1 MVAYAYH
8 PNAQTLFDA
17 HIKPRAPTFVQGR
30 LQIAQSR
37 VPERT
42 LWSYII
48 QIAGA
53 MKAAHDQGLPVRMI
67 DVTKVIVTGQN
78 RVRISSCGL
87 ADVLTYNPSSPR
99 AAGAPIP
106 TEQIQED
113 LVMFGKLIMALCCN
127 NVAATSNFGKSLDLV
142 TQHYSADLK
151 NVALF
156 CLSKAGAHKVTPSH
170 FRSSGVLTHVICL
183 LKHIGQLFDMIGSRL
198 LTEMDDLQKYVT
210 NARLVPCTH
219 DLYFNWWHRH
229 SGMDHLEGQLM
240 SELENARLV
249 RLLAKFGFI
258 NERPE
263 CVPMQPS
270 IIVLLKLPKPGS
282 PETHDGARL
291 GTDTS
296 LSFSVIMS
304 FTRSTSAG
312 DLSSAFH
319 MYFHVSTRYV

>member
-17 HIKPRAPTFVQGR
+17 HIKPRPPTFVQGR

-87 ADVLTYNPSSPR
+87 ADVLTYNPSSSSRGP
-99 AAGAPIP
+99 GDPIP

-113 LVMFGKLIMALCCN
+113 LSMFGNLIMALCCN

-156 CLSKAGAHKVTPSH
+156 CLSKPGAHKVTSPH
-170 FRSSGVLTHVICL
+170 VRSSVASYWCVLTHAIRL

-198 LTEMDDLQKYVT
+198 LTEMDDLQK
-210 NARLVPCTH
+210 
-219 DLYFNWWHRH
+219 
-229 SGMDHLEGQLM
+229 
-240 SELENARLV
+240 
-249 RLLAKFGFI
+249 
-258 NERPE
+258 
-263 CVPMQPS
+263 
-270 IIVLLKLPKPGS
+270 
-282 PETHDGARL
+282 
-291 GTDTS
+291 
-296 LSFSVIMS
+296 
-304 FTRSTSAG
+304 
-312 DLSSAFH
+312 
-319 MYFHVSTRYV
+319 